1 MISIRDA
8 ERAMEWIAEA
18 EKSGAKVHCGNKRE
32 GSVVWPTVLTNV
44 TRDMKVTKDETFAP
58 IVSVVPFDTMEEA
71 YAMVNDS
78 RYGLNSGILTND
90 LSVAMEAIRK
100 LKTGGVIVGGTC
112 GFRFGNMP
120 YGGIKESGIGR
131 EAPKYAIEEMT
142 EMKTVVILN

>member
-1 MISIRDA
+1 
-8 ERAMEWIAEA
+8 
-18 EKSGAKVHCGNKRE
+18 
-32 GSVVWPTVLTNV
+32 
-44 TRDMKVTKDETFAP
+44 MKVMESETFAP
-58 IVSVVPFDTMEEA
+58 IVSIVPFDTMEEA

-90 LSVAMEAIRK
+90 LSVAMEAIQK

-142 EMKTVVILN
+142 ELKTVVILN